1 MILCFQCEDLSKILL
16 FIQIG
21 SLHDLVK
28 WYGINYAG
36 TQLTQSD
43 FQNKERS
50 GWTVK
55 SAFVL
60 EAPLRVGFASQ
71 QNLYR
76 TM

>member
-21 SLHDLVK
+21 SLNDLVK

-43 FQNKERS
+43 FQNKGRS

-60 EAPLRVGFASQ
+60 EVPLRFGFASQ
-71 QNLYR
+71 QNLFR